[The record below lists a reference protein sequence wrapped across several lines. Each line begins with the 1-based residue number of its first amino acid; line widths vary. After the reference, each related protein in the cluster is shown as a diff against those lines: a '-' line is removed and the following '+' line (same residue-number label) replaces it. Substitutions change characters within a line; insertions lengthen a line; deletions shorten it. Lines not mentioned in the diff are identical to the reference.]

1 MTPQLMIPERG
12 HLYWAQTPYLPE
24 PPLAVLARGLKN
36 EMRVALT
43 FKTRPV
49 LVIQNRQDNAHPA
62 YPFVLVAAVHS
73 IKPGE
78 LEELQRI
85 NHPTDFLLSPAEC
98 GLGRPSVVFLSQLL
112 TLHKNL
118 LQDHIG
124 ALPPARMAELNV
136 KLAIALGLA
145 EGQS

>member
-1 MTPQLMIPERG
+1 MVPHFLTPERG
-12 HLYWAQTPYLPE
+12 HLYWAQAPYLPE
-24 PPLAVLARGLKN
+24 PPLDVLERGPQS
-36 EMRVALT
+36 EVRVALT

-49 LVIQNRQDNAHPA
+49 LVVQNRQDNVHPS
-62 YPFVLVAAVHS
+62 YPFVLVAAIHS

-78 LEELQRI
+78 LDKLRRI

-98 GLGRPSVVFLSQLL
+98 GLNKPSVVFLSQLL

-124 ALPPARMAELNV
+124 VLSPARSAELNV
-136 KLAIALGLA
+136 KLALALGLV